1 MLKVILV
8 ASGKG
13 GTGKTS
19 FTAGVGA
26 ALAQIG
32 HRVLLIDGDCGL
44 RNLDIVLG
52 MSDRV
57 VYSFADVAGGAV
69 PLGDAMARHPEYQ
82 SLYLLTAPVALPA
95 LSERGMEQL
104 AVQAEEAAFDYLLVD
119 GRCRAA
125 CRAFFSGAYCDA
137 GGCCYVNRPC
147 LHPRGGA
154 VCAQAGRGIL
164 YPAHSHG
171 AQSGASAAY
180 LPRQVGQYRRRDG

>member
-19 FTAGVGA
+19 LTAGVGA
-26 ALAQIG
+26 ALAQLG
-32 HRVLLIDGDCGL
+32 SKVLLIDGDCGL

-69 PLGDAMARHPEYQ
+69 PLADAMACHPDMKT
-82 SLYLLTAPVALPA
+82 LYLLTAPVALPA

-104 AVQAEEAAFDYLLVD
+104 AT
-119 GRCRAA
+119 C
-125 CRAFFSGAYCDA
+125 
-137 GGCCYVNRPC
+137 
-147 LHPRGGA
+147 
-154 VCAQAGRGIL
+154 
-164 YPAHSHG
+164 
-171 AQSGASAAY
+171 
-180 LPRQVGQYRRRDG
+180 